1 MIKIY
6 GTPRSTAFRCYW
18 LMEEIGGISY
28 ETQSVD
34 FAKGENKSADYL
46 KLNPNGKVP
55 TMIDGDL
62 VVWESMAICYY
73 LIEKYQAFQ
82 FVGTT
87 AKEHAEVNQWNFW
100 SVIHLMGAVEPLL
113 LQSIRKTPD
122 SEITKVAREEDLPR
136 YLGVLEGR
144 LVGREYMVMDKF
156 TLADITT
163 MSVVRLGSFI
173 NYDLSSFPNINAWMA
188 RLSEREAYK
197 KISV

>member
-18 LMEEIGGISY
+18 FMEEIGGIEY

-34 FAKGENKSADYL
+34 FAKGENKSAEYL

-55 TMIDGDL
+55 TMVDGEV

-73 LIEKYQAFQ
+73 LMEKYQALQ

-87 AKEHAEVNQWNFW
+87 AEEHAEVNQWTFW
-100 SVIHLMGAVEPLL
+100 SAIHLANAFEPLV
-113 LQSIRKTPD
+113 LQTYRKTPD
-122 SEITKVAREEDLPR
+122 SEMTKMSREQELPR
-136 YLGVLEGR
+136 YLSVLEGH
-144 LVGREYMVMDKF
+144 LAGKEYMVMNKF
-156 TLADITT
+156 TLADIAV
-163 MSVVRLGSFI
+163 MSVVRLVDFVSF
-173 NYDLSSFPNINAWMA
+173 DLSSYPNIKSWVA

-197 KISV
+197 KVLV